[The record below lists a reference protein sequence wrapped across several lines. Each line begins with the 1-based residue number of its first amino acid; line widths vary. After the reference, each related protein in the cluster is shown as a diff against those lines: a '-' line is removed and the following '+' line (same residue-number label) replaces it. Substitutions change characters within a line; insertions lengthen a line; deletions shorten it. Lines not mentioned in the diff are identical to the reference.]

1 MDCGWFVN
9 PDIIR
14 AQVEGSIVMALGAAT
29 IHEITFKDGLVEQR
43 NFYDYKM
50 PRISDAPP
58 VELYIMENDGAAG
71 GVGEPGLPP
80 FAPAL
85 TNAIFD
91 LTGIRV
97 RKLPFDLT
105 AI

>member
-1 MDCGWFVN
+1 MDCGWYVN

-29 IHEITFKDGLVEQR
+29 IHEITFNDGLVQQK

-50 PRISDAPP
+50 PRISDIPP
-58 VELYIMENDGAAG
+58 VEIYIMDNDAPAG

-91 LTGIRV
+91 LTGKRI
-97 RKLPFDLT
+97 RKLPFDMNT
-105 AI
+105 I